1 MIREVKEKGK
11 KSFKTSFWKVVAVCF
26 IVTFLTGGTTIYLVR
41 NEYNNIDT
49 KYEVSNTFTGKSN
62 FEIINDFI
70 ASSKVLGSK
79 IDNYMNGATRG
90 VLATFSNNISKS
102 NSFLF
107 GVLNGLN
114 QLLFKNKVANSIVIF
129 IGSIISLVY
138 FIFISNV
145 IKVGKC
151 RFLLENRCYKK
162 TKIDRLLFSYKDK
175 KYKNVALVMFKKSLY
190 TFLWSLTIIGGII
203 KHYSYMF
210 IPYILAENSDIK
222 SKDAFMLSKNM
233 TNGYKWKMFLLDLSF
248 ILYDLLGV
256 LTFNI
261 FNLLVTNPYK
271 ATTYTELYMK
281 IRNDYI
287 DNKKYLYD
295 KLVLNNLND
304 KVCNL
309 EYPGIVR
316 DNKKIKI
323 DKIEY
328 DFLDVILLFFAI
340 SFIGYVWEV
349 TLHLFSDGVF
359 VNRGTLYGPIL
370 TIYGFGGVITLLLF
384 NRYRDN
390 PIKVFFLSMLVC
402 GMIEYFSSWYMEM
415 IYHTRWWD
423 YTGYLFNV
431 NGRVCLEGL
440 LVFGF
445 GCTINIYLVSPFLV
459 KKFHTIKRKYLQV
472 ISIVLIIALCIDFSF
487 YLIRPNQGEGISTG
501 TTTGIYNN

>member
-129 IGSIISLVY
+129 IGSIISLIY

-210 IPYILAENSDIK
+210 IPYILAENPDIK

-248 ILYDLLGV
+248 ILYDLW
-256 LTFNI
+256 
-261 FNLLVTNPYK
+261 
-271 ATTYTELYMK
+271 
-281 IRNDYI
+281 
-287 DNKKYLYD
+287 
-295 KLVLNNLND
+295 
-304 KVCNL
+304 
-309 EYPGIVR
+309 
-316 DNKKIKI
+316 
-323 DKIEY
+323 
-328 DFLDVILLFFAI
+328 
-340 SFIGYVWEV
+340 GY
-349 TLHLFSDGVF
+349 
-359 VNRGTLYGPIL
+359 
-370 TIYGFGGVITLLLF
+370 LLLISLT
-384 NRYRDN
+384 YLLLIL
-390 PIKVFFLSMLVC
+390 IK
-402 GMIEYFSSWYMEM
+402 
-415 IYHTRWWD
+415 
-423 YTGYLFNV
+423 
-431 NGRVCLEGL
+431 L
-440 LVFGF
+440 L
-445 GCTINIYLVSPFLV
+445 
-459 KKFHTIKRKYLQV
+459 
-472 ISIVLIIALCIDFSF
+472 LIQNYI
-487 YLIRPNQGEGISTG
+487 
-501 TTTGIYNN
+501 

>member
-1 MIREVKEKGK
+1 M
-11 KSFKTSFWKVVAVCF
+11 VAVCF

-129 IGSIISLVY
+129 IGSIISLIY

-151 RFLLENRCYKK
+151 RFLLENRCHKK

-210 IPYILAENSDIK
+210 IPYILAENPDIK

-415 IYHTRWWD
+415 IYHTRWWIIQD
-423 YTGYLFNV
+423 
-431 NGRVCLEGL
+431 
-440 LVFGF
+440 
-445 GCTINIYLVSPFLV
+445 IYLM
-459 KKFHTIKRKYLQV
+459 
-472 ISIVLIIALCIDFSF
+472 
-487 YLIRPNQGEGISTG
+487 
-501 TTTGIYNN
+501 